1 MNKPLNVTICSNDAE
16 SLARLI
22 NQSALIHIQQCETHS
37 DNIDPSK
44 VEILFAD
51 PNKAAQFIGQCDKL
65 TWMQSTWA
73 GNRPLVR
80 LSKRDYVLS
89 VAKGVFDVQIR
100 EYVFAY
106 LLAHTRRI
114 VDLCQP
120 KHKKHWQPF
129 LPSYLAGKTLG
140 VLGTG
145 SLAQALIPVAKV
157 FGLRLIGVSRSGS
170 QVTGFSRVYR
180 FTDMTSLAK
189 ESDFIVNLL
198 PDTPDTKQC
207 LNTCFFNAMKV
218 DSLLINAGRGSAVDE
233 SALLD
238 ALQHNRPSTAILDVF
253 EQEPL
258 PSSHPFWHHQQ
269 IQITHHTAAI
279 TRLEDI
285 AALFL
290 SNVER
295 VTQNLPPK
303 YVLDWQR
310 GY

>member
-1 MNKPLNVTICSNDAE
+1 MNKPLNITICSNDAE
-16 SLARLI
+16 PL
-22 NQSALIHIQQCETHS
+22 NALIKQFELIRVQQCETEA
-37 DNIDPSK
+37 SK
-44 VEILFAD
+44 INPDQVEVLLAD
-51 PNKAAQFIGQCDKL
+51 PNKAVQFIGQCHQIV
-65 TWMQSTWA
+65 WMQSTWA
-73 GNRPLVR
+73 GNSPLV
-80 LSKRDYVLS
+80 SHPKRDYVLS

-106 LLAHTRRI
+106 LLAHTRRV
-114 VDLCQP
+114 VDLCQV
-120 KHKKHWQPF
+120 KHNKRWQPF

-145 SLAQALIPVAKV
+145 SLAQALIPVAQV
-157 FGLRLIGVSRSGS
+157 FGLRLIGVSRSGT
-170 QVTGFSRVYR
+170 QVEDFDRVYR
-180 FTDMTSLAK
+180 FHNMLSLAQDA
-189 ESDFIVNLL
+189 DFVVNLL
-198 PDTPDTKQC
+198 PDTPETKKC
-207 LNTCFFNAMKV
+207 LNADFFNAMKV
-218 DSLLINAGRGSAVDE
+218 GSVLINAGRGSAVDE
-233 SALLD
+233 AALLD

-279 TRLEDI
+279 TRVEDI

-290 SNVER
+290 SNAER

-303 YVLDWQR
+303 HVLDWQR